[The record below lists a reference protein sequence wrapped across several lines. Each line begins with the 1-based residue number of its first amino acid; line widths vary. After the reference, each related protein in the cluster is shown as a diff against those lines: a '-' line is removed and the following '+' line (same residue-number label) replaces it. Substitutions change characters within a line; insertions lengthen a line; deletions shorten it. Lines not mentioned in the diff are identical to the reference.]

1 MAEQSTKPKPNIPA
15 YTSYKSFTSFIRQ
28 FNDAE
33 KLPSHIDRGVL
44 ARMSGSQQSSML
56 QSLLFLGL
64 INKEG
69 RPEPSLTKLVK
80 ASSSEYGAV
89 LREIIAKAYS
99 FIFAD
104 GLDLETTTT
113 PKVEAKFREQG
124 VSGSTV
130 NKCIAFFLAC
140 CKDASIPVSKFVRT
154 PPVTTVRPPRR
165 NTSGGASGGADDS
178 LEYEADER
186 HVVEPE
192 IARIH
197 PLVLG
202 FMKVLPEPGAPWPKA
217 EREKWFT
224 AFNAVLGLV
233 YPEGGDS

>member
-1 MAEQSTKPKPNIPA
+1 
-15 YTSYKSFTSFIRQ
+15 
-28 FNDAE
+28 
-33 KLPSHIDRGVL
+33 
-44 ARMSGSQQSSML
+44 ML
-56 QSLLFLGL
+56 QSLQFLGL

-69 RPEPSLTKLVK
+69 RTEPLLSKLVK
-80 ASSSEYGAV
+80 ASSAEYGAV
-89 LREIIAKAYS
+89 LRDIVTKAYA
-99 FIFAD
+99 FIFSN

-140 CKDASIPVSKFVRT
+140 CKDAGIPVSKFVRT

-165 NTSGGASGGADDS
+165 NASVGASGDAEDSTAYGAD
-178 LEYEADER
+178 ENF
-186 HVVEPE
+186 VVEPK

-202 FMKVLPEPGAPWPKA
+202 FMKVLPEPGTPWPKA

-233 YPEGGDS
+233 YPEGGPS